1 MDSTV
6 ENPSLNNDDYTF
18 PPHILKMYFFFPQVV
33 TSTLKDMREEE
44 EKTLAQIVDRVEKH
58 GMERARLA
66 KELGEAAGEPD
77 PSLGLVQLERLLRH
91 EVGGLRAR
99 KEERMK
105 EVLEFK
111 RQDKAVCRQMAM
123 EPFAISSTNI
133 PSPEQFQA
141 LKKHLVSIL
150 MFFIKKS

>member
-1 MDSTV
+1 M
-6 ENPSLNNDDYTF
+6 
-18 PPHILKMYFFFPQVV
+18 V

-141 LKKHLVSIL
+141 LKKHLVSTNLNL
-150 MFFIKKS
+150 MFKPAQKFKLGRFFPKPCCQHTMYW